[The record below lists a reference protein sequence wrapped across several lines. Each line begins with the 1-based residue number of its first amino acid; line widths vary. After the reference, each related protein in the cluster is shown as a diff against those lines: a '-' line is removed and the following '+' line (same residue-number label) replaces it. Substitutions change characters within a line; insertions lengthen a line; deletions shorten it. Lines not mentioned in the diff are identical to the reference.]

1 MGYRQR
7 LLEVVVVSAWLLGQ
21 WSCQSALEPTAE
33 IISTPVVVFVHDQQG
48 KPINGA
54 RVQWIITRRGASQAA
69 IDAAFAQATGSQE
82 SYTGSAGTAGF
93 AGFTIPVPVADEHA
107 LILLK
112 TTPPPDPAYQGNQKN
127 GDYRLDTIVPCA
139 PLRVDLLLIRRFS
152 VTCQQPVPCTDLR
165 VQLSPGQTAIV
176 SQGDFVQADADVTIQ
191 QVRTTGQLPPGV
203 QVSIRV
209 RVANGNPQPP
219 PLNVPRGQ
227 PYRIEFV
234 VSAAAT
240 APALD
245 TTIQATIVVSQ
256 QNGQPCWQCTFP
268 IRIEV
273 RPQLLCDCPQ
283 QGIQLA
289 ASLSACIGTVRDTT
303 IRVGLLN
310 PNQQCSYRIQVQPNR
325 SENPAELSIAVLNST
340 PGQAITIPPGGRL
353 DSLTIRFSPRQ
364 ARVYREAF
372 VLRIFRETAQ
382 GLQRCDSV
390 VTMDVIATSS
400 TPSFAI
406 DSARSTLF
414 QYQQNRSVPDTLEN
428 CASRD
433 DPRRSRGTLCIRNT
447 STCALQVTVELQLSS
462 GVFSLEGGSPR
473 NVVIQPGRDTCL
485 TVRFTPTPATVYPQ
499 GRCNPAQ
506 RDFGGQLVV
515 RSNSQTAQVPVYG
528 FADLDVQCASK
539 ATAALYEF
547 GTQDA
552 NGTRYFIT
560 INILQTQQ
568 ENTLLI
574 NEQLDGRTDSVEI
587 YVLRINT
594 SGPPP
599 NDANI
604 TSAVLATG
612 SASGVE
618 FNIVARNMLSL
629 PSDICQLFN
638 QYGCSFDPS
647 QWTQQPTVA
656 EGDLLLFRFGGYYGI
671 LWVKKLSWSNRSGQ
685 ALPQVEVLTCYPFN

>member
-1 MGYRQR
+1 MKQR
-7 LLEVVVVSAWLLGQ
+7 RLAAVVVLCVFLLLY

-33 IISTPVVVFVHDQQG
+33 ILPTPLVVFVHDQQG
-48 KPINGA
+48 QPINGA

-69 IDAAFAQATGSQE
+69 IDAAFAQAGGSQE
-82 SYTGSAGTAGF
+82 SYTGSGGAPGF
-93 AGFTIPVPVADEHA
+93 AGFTIPVPVADEQA

-112 TTPPPDPAYQGNQKN
+112 TTPPPDPAFQGNQKDGN
-127 GDYRLDTIVPCA
+127 YRLDTIVLCEPT
-139 PLRVDLLLIRRFS
+139 RVDLVLIRRFPVLCS
-152 VTCQQPVPCTDLR
+152 QPVPCAELR
-165 VQLSPGQTAIV
+165 VQLAPGQTTTVA
-176 SQGDFVQADADVTIQ
+176 QGDFVQTDVDVTIQ
-191 QVRTTGQLPPGV
+191 QVSITGQLPPGV

-209 RVANGNPQPP
+209 RVDGGAPQSPP
-219 PLNVPRGQ
+219 VNIARGHS
-227 PYRIEFV
+227 YRIEFLV
-234 VSAAAT
+234 TAAAS
-240 APALD
+240 APAID
-245 TTIQATIVVSQ
+245 TTLQATIVVVQ

-268 IRIEV
+268 IRVEV
-273 RPQLLCDCPQ
+273 HPQLLCDCPQ
-283 QGIQLA
+283 QGIQLL

-303 IRVGLLN
+303 VRIGLLN

-325 SENPAELSIAVLNST
+325 RENPAELSVVALNGIV
-340 PGQAITIPPGGRL
+340 GQGITLQPGGRL
-353 DSLTIRFSPRQ
+353 DSVTIRFSPQQ
-364 ARVYREAF
+364 ARTYRETF
-372 VLRIFRETAQ
+372 VLRVFRETTQ
-382 GLQRCDSV
+382 GLQLCDSAITID
-390 VTMDVIATSS
+390 VTATSS

-414 QYQQNRSVPDTLEN
+414 QSQQNRYVSDTLEN
-428 CASRD
+428 CATRD
-433 DPRRSRGTLCIRNT
+433 EPRGSRGTLCIRNT
-447 STCALQVTVELQLSS
+447 SGCALQAAVTLQAPAGVFTVE
-462 GVFSLEGGSPR
+462 GGYPH
-473 NVVIQPGRDTCL
+473 NVVILPGRDTCIA
-485 TVRFTPTPATVYPQ
+485 VKFRPTPATVYPL

-506 RDFGGQLVV
+506 RDFQAQLVV
-515 RSNSQTAQVPVYG
+515 QSANQTVQVPVFGY
-528 FADLDVQCASK
+528 ADMDVQCASK
-539 ATAALYEF
+539 ATAVLYEF

-552 NGTRYFIT
+552 NGSHYFIT

-638 QYGCSFDPS
+638 QYGCSFDPT
-647 QWTQQPTVA
+647 QWTQQPTVR